1 MIVVIDNF
9 IQDPILLQDIEKNL
23 DDIFRDPG
31 EYKWWNGWWNSG
43 PVNITQRIIEYVW
56 KDNCPVNV
64 HYSISGI
71 EYWTGI
77 QSCATTDD
85 VWQDF
90 LVLHKDKDEELWR
103 NTEEIVSPE
112 IGTIYYPP
120 GQDFDGGELEI
131 YSDGKDSAP
140 EVLKAKDNRLI
151 IFPAGEYYH
160 RVNTVTRGIRRA
172 IAFNLWDETP
182 TGVASGSLIQERA

>member
-9 IQDPILLQDIEKNL
+9 VRDPLLLQEIEDNL
-23 DDIFRDPG
+23 DQIFRDPG
-31 EYKWWNGWWNSG
+31 AYKWWNGWWNSE
-43 PVNITQRIIEYVW
+43 PVNITQRLIQYVW
-56 KDNCPVNV
+56 QENCPVNASF
-64 HYSISGI
+64 SISGI

-77 QSCATTDD
+77 QSCPATDD

-90 LVLHKDKDEELWR
+90 LIMHRDKDEELWHA
-103 NTEEIVSPE
+103 TGEVVGPA

-131 YSDGKDSAP
+131 YTDGRDSTP

-151 IFPAGEYYH
+151 IFPAGEYFH
-160 RVNTVTRGIRRA
+160 KVNIVKRGIRRA
-172 IAFNLWDETP
+172 IAFNLWDEPP
-182 TGVASGSLIQERA
+182 TGVKSGTLIQER